1 MTMTVPEFICYS
13 VIPAVLFFLYLCLI
27 VDEDSKYQKNRFRKS
42 LECIYKHII
51 LQNGAFL
58 DGIKFHE
65 VKVIYKNKEFAI
77 GIYKKE
83 HSNRYTTYEIFING
97 DEAGVFHQLGDC
109 CRSYYY
115 FETMNNRHKNEVMA
129 IIHAGAKEVKKLNK
143 AVTEKKDSWNEYS
156 YFK

>member
-1 MTMTVPEFICYS
+1 MTMTVYEFICYC
-13 VIPAVLFFLYLCLI
+13 ILPAIMFFLYLLLI
-27 VDEDSKYQKNRFRKS
+27 VDEESKYQKNRFRKS
-42 LECIYKHII
+42 LERIYKYIKLMNEACH
-51 LQNGAFL
+51 

-83 HSNRYTTYEIFING
+83 HSYRYTTYEIFING
-97 DEAGVFHQLGDC
+97 DEAGMFHQLGDC

-115 FETMNNRHKNEVMA
+115 FETMNNRYKNEVMA

-143 AVTEKKDSWNEYS
+143 SVTEKKDSWNEYS